1 MILGDPDPLNRAS
14 IGKGDIISLVKKGV
28 CTWEKKVTNVIPF
41 LQKSKIAILP
51 SYREGLPKSLLE
63 AASCKLAIIST
74 DVPGCR
80 DICKNGYNGLLVPSK
95 DAVSLSVAIEKLLNN
110 GRLVKEF
117 GENGRKLVLE
127 NFSLGIISKKF
138 IKIYKTH
145 IQNKP

>member
-1 MILGDPDPLNRAS
+1 MG
-14 IGKGDIISLVKKGV
+14 
-28 CTWEKKVTNVIPF
+28 EKVTNVIPF

-127 NFSLGIISKKF
+127 KFFFRYNFK
-138 IKIYKTH
+138 KIY
-145 IQNKP
+145 